1 MPVQD
6 NEKRH
11 MTPSLTLFDK
21 LWQEHCIQSDAS
33 GEDLLL
39 IDRIL
44 LHERTGAVALEA
56 LREKGREVKTPAHVF
71 CTMDHIVSNRP
82 GRTRNEAR
90 TPGGDVFISST
101 RESAARSGVTLIDI
115 DDARQGIVHVMAPE
129 LGIVQPGVSIV
140 CPDSHTCSLGAF
152 GALAWGIGSSAAE
165 HALATQTLKQKKPAN
180 MRVTLKGALQPGVY
194 AKDIV
199 LALIAQV
206 GAGAA
211 ANHAVE
217 FTGEGV
223 RQMSMEGRMTLCNMA
238 VEFAAFTALIA
249 PDEKTFE
256 YLAGREFAPTGAQFD
271 EALSWWRDL
280 ASDEEAAFD
289 KDIILDTDALAPQI
303 SWGVSPE
310 QSGGI
315 DQTLPLMT
323 DLPAE
328 KEKAVENA
336 LAYMGLQPGQR
347 LLGEAVDG
355 AFIGSCT
362 NGRIEDLRAAASILK
377 GTQISPDVKAI
388 CVPGSQAVKRQAEE
402 EGIAEIFKQAGF
414 EWGEPGCGYCFY
426 AGGDT
431 FAPGARVVSST
442 NRNFEGRQG
451 PGVRTH
457 LCSPATVAASAIAG
471 VIADPR
477 EAGGV
482 RPV

>member
-1 MPVQD
+1 
-6 NEKRH
+6 
-11 MTPSLTLFDK
+11 MTPSSTLFDK
-21 LWQEHCIQSDAS
+21 LWREHCILSDRS

-56 LREKGREVKTPAHVF
+56 LREKERTVKTPSHVF

-101 RESAARSGVTLIDI
+101 RASAAQSGVTLIDI

-165 HALATQTLKQKKPAN
+165 HALATQTLKQKKPSN
-180 MRVTLKGALQPGVY
+180 MRVILKGALQPGVY
-194 AKDIV
+194 PKDIV
-199 LALIAQV
+199 LALIAQI

-217 FTGEGV
+217 FAGEGV
-223 RQMSMEGRMTLCNMA
+223 RRMSMEGRMTLCNMA

-249 PDEKTFE
+249 PDERTFD
-256 YLAGREFAPTGAQFD
+256 YLADREYAPKGQQLVD
-271 EALSWWRDL
+271 ALVWWRSL
-280 ASDEEAAFD
+280 VSDDAAVFD
-289 KDIILDTDALAPQI
+289 KEVTLDTDALEPHV

-315 DQTLPLMT
+315 GQTLPDPG

-328 KEKAVENA
+328 KREAVHNA
-336 LAYMGLQPGQR
+336 LSYMGLRPGQR
-347 LLGEAVDG
+347 LKGTPIDG

-362 NGRIEDLRAAASILK
+362 NGRIEDLRTAAAVLK
-377 GTQISPDVKAI
+377 GNRVSPTVKAI
-388 CVPGSQAVKRQAEE
+388 CVPGSQTVKRQAEA
-402 EGIAEIFKQAGF
+402 EGVAEIFTNAGF

-426 AGGDT
+426 AGGET

-457 LCSPATVAASAIAG
+457 LCSPATVAASAVEG

-477 EAGGV
+477 DAGEGV
-482 RPV
+482 QA